1 MTRPAR
7 TIVTGAGFVA
17 ASCGA
22 AVCGYRA
29 AGWGWVESLYM
40 VVITVFGVGFG
51 EVRDL
56 SDAPGL
62 RLFTIGVILVCTTSG
77 LYLAGGVVQ
86 ALAEG
91 QVNQLLGRRRMT
103 KGIERLAGHTIV
115 CGYGRVGKILC
126 AELAEAHAPFVVVD
140 NDAARLAP
148 AEEAGWLV
156 VLGDA
161 TVEETLETAG
171 VARARTLATVL
182 PNDALN
188 VFITLTARG
197 ANPAV
202 RVIARA
208 ENPASEK
215 KLIRSGASR
224 VVLPARIGAG
234 KIAALITR
242 PSAESLLTD
251 AESRADLQD
260 ELGRIGLGMNEW
272 TIEAGSDW
280 VGATLAEVETAGG
293 VGFLIVALH
302 RRGPAADKAG
312 LLKGAGEE
320 REEVIRRP
328 PGETVLAAGD
338 ALIVL
343 GYDAALPKLARKAK
357 TEHGMIYRGAR
368 G

>member
-1 MTRPAR
+1 MTKPAR
-7 TIVTGAGFVA
+7 TIATGAGFVL
-17 ASCGA
+17 ASCGL

-29 AGWGWVESLYM
+29 AGWGWVDSLYM

-56 SDAPGL
+56 SDSPGL
-62 RLFTIGVILVCTTSG
+62 RIYTMAVILVCTTSG
-77 LYLAGGVVQ
+77 LYLVGGVVQ

-103 KGIERLAGHTIV
+103 KGIERLFGHAVV
-115 CGYGRVGKILC
+115 CGYGRVGRILC
-126 AELAEAHAPFVVVD
+126 AELAEAGTPFVVVD
-140 NDAARLAP
+140 NNADRLAA
-148 AEEAGWLV
+148 AEAQGLFV

-161 TVEETLETAG
+161 TTEETLETAG

-197 ANPAV
+197 VNPNV

-208 ENPASEK
+208 EDPASEK
-215 KLIRSGASR
+215 KLIRSGAHS

-234 KIAALITR
+234 KIASLITR

-251 AESRADLQD
+251 AASRADLRD
-260 ELGRIGLGMNEW
+260 ELARIGLGMNEFA
-272 TIEAGSDW
+272 IEPGSDW
-280 VGATLAEVETAGG
+280 VGATLAEVEAAGG
-293 VGFLIVALH
+293 IGFLIVALH
-302 RRGPAADKAG
+302 R
-312 LLKGAGEE
+312 GAKEGGEP
-320 REEVIRRP
+320 EEVIRRP
-328 PGETVLAAGD
+328 PGSAVLSAGD

-343 GYDAALPKLARKAK
+343 GYDAELPTLARKAR
-357 TEHGMIYRGAR
+357 TERNMIYRGAR
-368 G
+368 QP

>member
-7 TIVTGAGFVA
+7 TIATGAGFVL
-17 ASCGA
+17 ASCGF
-22 AVCGYRA
+22 AVIGYRA
-29 AGWGWVESLYM
+29 AGWGWVDSIYM

-56 SDAPGL
+56 SGSPGL

-77 LYLAGGVVQ
+77 LYLFGGLVQ

-103 KGIERLAGHTIV
+103 KGIERLNGHAVI
-115 CGYGRVGKILC
+115 CGYGRVGRILC
-126 AELAEAHAPFVVVD
+126 AELAEAGTPFVVVD
-140 NDAARLAP
+140 NDADRLAA
-148 AEEAGWLV
+148 AEEIGQFV

-161 TVEETLETAG
+161 TEEQTLLSAG
-171 VARARTLATVL
+171 VDRAKTLATVL

-197 ANPAV
+197 VNPSV

-208 ENPASEK
+208 EDPASES
-215 KLIRSGASR
+215 KLVRAGANR

-234 KIAALITR
+234 KIASLITR

-251 AESRADLQD
+251 AESRADLKD
-260 ELGRIGLGMNEW
+260 ELARIGLGMNEFL
-272 TIEAGSDW
+272 IESGSDW
-280 VGATLAEVETAGG
+280 VGATLAEVEAAGG
-293 VGFLIVALH
+293 IGFLIVALH
-302 RRGPAADKAG
+302 R
-312 LLKGAGEE
+312 GAKEHGAK
-320 REEVIRRP
+320 EEVVRRP
-328 PGETVLAAGD
+328 PGSAVLAAGD

-343 GYDAALPKLARKAK
+343 GYDAELPKLARKAK
-357 TEHGMIYRGAR
+357 TEHGLVYRGAR
-368 G
+368 SS